1 MKRRTTIGME
11 LPAFWTGAPA
21 ARQLHAAL
29 PWFHAAGAVLLYGAA
44 ALVTGVVDILFC
56 IRLETHTGFAP
67 TLSLLSGILSVMS
80 GVMLLV
86 YPDAGQWILS
96 LLFPIWFLAHCI
108 SQLSRLFLVRLY
120 AGRGTYVLTLI
131 LDCLGIM
138 LGVAMFFSPGFSL
151 AAAGALIG
159 SYLLCLGGGSVVWG
173 IEFLR
178 KSSEE

>member
-1 MKRRTTIGME
+1 MKRRTTIGWSCLLSGLALLLLGTFTLLYPDSM
-11 LPAFWTGAPA
+11 LRGAM
-21 ARQLHAAL
+21 
-29 PWFHAAGAVLLYGAA
+29 FLYGAA
-44 ALVTGVVDILFC
+44 ALITGVVDILFC

-86 YPDAGQWILS
+86 YPDAGKWILA

-120 AGRGTYVLTLI
+120 AGRVTYVLTLL
-131 LDCLGIM
+131 LDCLGIAM
-138 LGVAMFFSPGFSL
+138 GIGMFFSPGFSL
-151 AAAGALIG
+151 KAAGILIG
-159 SYLLCLGGGSVVWG
+159 GYLLCLGSSSVAWG

-178 KSSEE
+178 SSYGE